1 MKITIC
7 GSDSQ
12 RNHIE
17 WLRVFFYRLKRS
29 GVAVTVERTF
39 SDYLESSGLSMGW
52 CPAVDE
58 LPVETELLLSMGGD
72 GTFLRTA
79 AWMRGSRVPVMGVN
93 TGHLGY
99 LAAYSLNDME
109 VIMRGLRGEYELSPR
124 MMLEVSGTDIPE
136 GIHPHALNEVAV
148 SKGDTTSM
156 VSIHAYVNGHFLAD
170 YLADG
175 LVISTPTGSTAYNL
189 SCGGPII
196 EPTQEC
202 VVLSPIAPHSMAMRP
217 LVISAYSELRLDV
230 CSRGAEECHVGID
243 GRTFSVAA
251 AGSSLKICKS
261 GDIVNVAQP
270 VGSFF
275 AGVLRHKLRW
285 GEGPLRD

>member
-1 MKITIC
+1 MNITLC

-12 RNHIE
+12 RSHIE
-17 WLRVFFYRLKRS
+17 WLRVFFYKLKRC
-29 GVAVTVERTF
+29 GAQVAVERSF
-39 SDYLESSGLSMGW
+39 RDYLEDAGVPMGS
-52 CPAVDE
+52 CEPVDNLPADCD
-58 LPVETELLLSMGGD
+58 LLLSMGGD

-79 AWMRGSRVPVMGVN
+79 AWMRGSRVPVMGIN

-99 LAAYSLNDME
+99 LAAYSLHDME
-109 VIMRGLRGEYELSPR
+109 DIMRGVRGEYELSPR
-124 MMLEVSGTDIPE
+124 IMLELGGDDLPADF
-136 GIHPHALNEVAV
+136 HPNALNEIAV

-156 VSIHAYVNGHFLAD
+156 VRIQVYVNGHFLAD

-175 LVISTPTGSTAYNL
+175 LIISTPTGSTAYNL

-196 EPTQEC
+196 EPTQAC
-202 VVLSPIAPHSMAMRP
+202 VVLSPIAPHSLTLRP
-217 LVISAYSELRLDV
+217 LVISADSVLRLEV
-230 CSRGAEECHVGID
+230 SSRGAEECHVGVD
-243 GRTFSVAA
+243 GRTFSVDAS
-251 AGSSLKICKS
+251 GSTLRIGKS
-261 GDIVNVAQP
+261 RDIVNVAQP